1 MDASTSAIGDRVR
14 TIRRRRGLSQQVVA
28 DRIGISK
35 PYLSQLENGRRGF
48 TRRGLIENLAEA
60 LGCSPSDL
68 TGSALLVPDRRVLA
82 AASAVPALTLA
93 LHDCTFDDHPDVPHR
108 PIARLAL
115 IAARAA
121 RDADQS
127 SYLSGSQLGDL
138 ITELHVAAHG
148 PDRQRALVALAHA
161 GMAATYLSSAIG
173 RDELAVTAATRAWAA
188 AVEAGDESLVGMMVS
203 TRALVLGRVGARRRA
218 AALVENALADLR
230 DGSTP
235 PGPVRRARAQQTAG
249 MLHLTRAFLAARAG
263 QAPTSDAHLAE
274 AADLARH
281 TGEGNFAFKHFGPAN
296 VAAWRLSTAVESD
309 RGPDVAETVTAAD
322 IATLAS
328 RDRRAGVHLDLARA
342 WAQDPSG
349 TRDLDAVRHIDAADH
364 LGPVRVRQDPLVR
377 ELVGILDRRARRRVW
392 ELESLKRRIGVP

>member
-1 MDASTSAIGDRVR
+1 VDASTSEIGARVR

-28 DRIGISK
+28 DLVGISK

-48 TRRGLIENLAEA
+48 TRRGLLEGLAEA
-60 LGCSPSDL
+60 LSCSPADL
-68 TGSALLVPDRRVLA
+68 TGGALLRPDRRVLD

-108 PIARLAL
+108 PVARLAL
-115 IAARAA
+115 LAARVA

-127 SYLSGSQLGDL
+127 TYPTGSRLGEL

-148 PDRQRALVALAHA
+148 PQRQRALAALAHA

-188 AVEAGDESLVGMMVS
+188 AVQTGDEGLVGMMVS
-203 TRALVLGRVGARRRA
+203 TRALVLARVGARRRA
-218 AALVENALADLR
+218 AALVDDALAALR
-230 DGSTP
+230 TGRTP
-235 PGPVRRARAQQTAG
+235 ARPAERAKAQQATG

-263 QAPTSDAHLAE
+263 QPATCDTHLAE
-274 AADLARH
+274 AADLARA
-281 TGEGNFAFKHFGPAN
+281 TGEGNVMFKHFGPAN
-296 VAAWRLSTAVESD
+296 VAAWRLSTAVETE
-309 RGPDVAETVTAAD
+309 RGPDAAARFTA
-322 IATLAS
+322 ATLATLSS

-342 WAQDPSG
+342 WTQDPSG
-349 TRDLDAVRHIDAADH
+349 AHDGDAVRHIDAADR

-377 ELVGILDRRARRRVW
+377 ELITLVDRRARRRTW
-392 ELESLKRRIGVP
+392 ELESLKRRVGIA